1 MSGLVRSQASRDG
14 AWQRLQLH
22 APPGNLLSLDL
33 IRALGKALHDLES
46 TPGIKW
52 LTIEGAGE
60 EFSFGAKIQE
70 HEPGLMATVLPAP
83 TAALVTG
90 RCLGGGVEL
99 ALACDDILATDAAT
113 FGLPE
118 IRLAAFPPVAAALL
132 PLRVGAS
139 RATRAVVRDVSIAA
153 FRRGVVA
160 RRGGGAIDLAGAG
173 RAGAR
178 PGRVRLFE
186 WPAQDARCHG
196 RRAGVDRQ
204 TGTKLEEFMNRT
216 VTMIDVDVWVRG
228 AAGAVTQKMKGV
240 STDVASWTVADVKLL
255 LEQML
260 KALDRAR
267 DPNSEPASVAMRGFS
282 WIVSPDQGGVLV
294 HLELQ
299 LGTASAGPFA
309 IDETRLSEMIA
320 RVIGGPQESKLV
332 H

>member
-33 IRALGKALHDLES
+33 IRALGKALPDLES

-52 LTIEGAGE
+52 LNIEGAGE
-60 EFSFGAKIQE
+60 DFLFRAKIQE
-70 HEPGLMATVLPAP
+70 HQPGLMATVLPETHRVIRPVLEFPAP

-90 RCLGGGVEL
+90 RCLGGGFEL
-99 ALACDDILATDAAT
+99 ALACDDILATDAAM

-139 RATRAVVRDVSIAA
+139 RATRAVVRDVSISA
-153 FRRGVVA
+153 FRRGVVE

-186 WPAQDARCHG
+186 RPAQDA
-196 RRAGVDRQ
+196 
-204 TGTKLEEFMNRT
+204 
-216 VTMIDVDVWVRG
+216 
-228 AAGAVTQKMKGV
+228 
-240 STDVASWTVADVKLL
+240 
-255 LEQML
+255 
-260 KALDRAR
+260 
-267 DPNSEPASVAMRGFS
+267 
-282 WIVSPDQGGVLV
+282 
-294 HLELQ
+294 
-299 LGTASAGPFA
+299 
-309 IDETRLSEMIA
+309 
-320 RVIGGPQESKLV
+320 
-332 H
+332 